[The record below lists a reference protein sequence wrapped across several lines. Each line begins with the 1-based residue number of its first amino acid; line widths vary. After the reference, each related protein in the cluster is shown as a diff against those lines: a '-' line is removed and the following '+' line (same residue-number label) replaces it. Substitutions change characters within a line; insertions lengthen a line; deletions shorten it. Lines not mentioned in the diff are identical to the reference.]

1 VTYWPFVSLAAF
13 APGICVVSFAGRFV
27 IFVLFFLAC
36 VVELELMLPL
46 LAADTAASLACPPP
60 PLPAAIATP
69 EPTEPTS
76 KAEIHTVCLIFIS
89 CPSCRLRF

>member
-1 VTYWPFVSLAAF
+1 VSLAAF
-13 APGICVVSFAGRFV
+13 APGIWVVSFAGRFV
-27 IFVLFFLAC
+27 VFVCFFLAC
-36 VVELELMLPL
+36 VAELELMLPL

-69 EPTEPTS
+69 ETTDPTEPTS
-76 KAEIHTVCLIFIS
+76 RAEIHTVCLIFIS